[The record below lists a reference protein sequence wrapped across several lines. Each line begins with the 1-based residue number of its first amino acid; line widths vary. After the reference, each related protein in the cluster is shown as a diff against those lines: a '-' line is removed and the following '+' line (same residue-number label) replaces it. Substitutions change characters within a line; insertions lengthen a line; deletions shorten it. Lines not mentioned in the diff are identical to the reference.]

1 MNHRERIHAALKN
14 QPVDRVPVALWRHF
28 PNDDLRA
35 ETLAARVVEFQQKFD
50 FDFVKV
56 TPASGYPAEMYGAT
70 FRDGKNRE
78 GTRAYVTRP
87 VNAPGDWDK
96 IVPLDAKNPVF
107 ARETAALK
115 LVRQRLGGG
124 AASRG
129 DTRLAVNSNVP
140 RDAAPDVPILQTI
153 FSPLNSAHNLAS
165 ERLFDDLRAHPDALH
180 RALNALTE
188 TTARFAVESL
198 RAGADAI
205 FFATQMATRKYL
217 SEDEFRQFGEAY
229 DLRVLEAIRAVKPDF
244 IFLHIHGIDIYFDRL
259 ARWGVDV
266 LNWHDRR
273 TAPTLKEARA
283 KHSGALAGGINEWDT
298 LAAKS
303 RVEVGA
309 EVRDA
314 IAQTGGR
321 GFIAA
326 AGCVIPVDT
335 PEENIRAVQEA
346 ASA

>member
-1 MNHRERIHAALKN
+1 MNHRERIHAAIKN

-35 ETLAARVVEFQQKFD
+35 ETLAARVVEFQKKFD

-70 FRDGKNRE
+70 FRATPPDSPRARE
-78 GTRAYVTRP
+78 GVREYVTRP
-87 VNAPGDWDK
+87 VNALDDWGK
-96 IVPLDAKNPVF
+96 IVPLDAKNPVVV
-107 ARETAALK
+107 RETAALK
-115 LVRQRLGGG
+115 LIRQQLGG
-124 AASRG
+124 
-129 DTRLAVNSNVP
+129 
-140 RDAAPDVPILQTI
+140 DAPILQTI

-165 ERLFDDLRAHPDALH
+165 ERLFDDLRAHPDVLH
-180 RALNALTE
+180 RALSALTE
-188 TTARFAVESL
+188 TTARLAVESL
-198 RAGADAI
+198 RAGADSI
-205 FFATQMATRKYL
+205 FYATQMATRKYL

-229 DLRVLEAIRAVKPDF
+229 DLQVLEAIRAAKPDF

-259 ARWGVDV
+259 ARWNVDI

-283 KHSGALAGGINEWDT
+283 RHTGALAGGVNEWDT

-303 RVEVGA
+303 RAEVAA

-335 PEENIRAVQEA
+335 PEENIRAAQEA
-346 ASA
+346 VGA